1 MEKYLEEIRYKIL
14 HATCKRYC
22 LSSVSC
28 YLSLSV
34 AVAMPILTN
43 YRVLICPEGRAAWS
57 NVM

>member
-14 HATCKRYC
+14 LATCKRYF

-43 YRVLICPEGRAAWS
+43 YLFALKVVPLGVLLL
-57 NVM
+57 M

>member
-14 HATCKRYC
+14 LATCKRYC

-28 YLSLSV
+28 YLSLPV
-34 AVAMPILTN
+34 AVSMPIFTTYVFALK
-43 YRVLICPEGRAAWS
+43 VVPL